1 MQETDFA
8 EADLTNAIFDTCNLE
23 QANFDRTTL
32 EKADFRSSYNYTID
46 PEINRVKKAKFS
58 VFGISGLLTKY
69 DIEIE
74 K

>member
-1 MQETDFA
+1 MQLQETDFA
-8 EADLTNAIFDTCNLE
+8 EADLTNVIFDTCNLE

-58 VFGISGLLTKY
+58 VFGISGLLTK
-69 DIEIE
+69 
-74 K
+74 